1 MTSKVIR
8 AAWDQGFKRSYKKR
22 VRNNSRLKKKFW
34 EKMEVFLENPFF
46 PQLRTHKL
54 SGKLAGQWAFSV
66 DNDCRIIFEF
76 VGEDRVLLIDVGSHD
91 EVY

>member
-1 MTSKVIR
+1 MIR
-8 AAWDQGFKRSYKKR
+8 AVWDQGFKRSYKKR

-34 EKMEVFLENPFF
+34 EKMDVFLENPFF
-46 PQLRTHKL
+46 TQLRTHKL

-66 DNDCRIIFEF
+66 DDDCRIVFEF

>member
-1 MTSKVIR
+1 MIR
-8 AAWDQGFKRSYKKR
+8 ATWDEGFKRSYRKR
-22 VRNNSRLKKKFW
+22 VRNNSKLKKKFW
-34 EKMEVFLENPFF
+34 EKMDIFLENPFF

-66 DNDCRIIFEF
+66 DDDCRIVFEF
-76 VGEDRVLLIDVGSHD
+76 VGEARVLLIDVGSHD

>member
-1 MTSKVIR
+1 VIR

-34 EKMEVFLENPFF
+34 EKMEIFLENPFF

-66 DNDCRIIFEF
+66 DNDCRIVFEF

>member
-1 MTSKVIR
+1 
-8 AAWDQGFKRSYKKR
+8 

-34 EKMEVFLENPFF
+34 EKMEIFLENPFF

-66 DNDCRIIFEF
+66 DNDCRIVFEF
-76 VGEDRVLLIDVGSHD
+76 VGEDRALLIDVGSHD

>member
-1 MTSKVIR
+1 MIR

-34 EKMEVFLENPFF
+34 GKMESFLENPFF

-54 SGKLAGQWAFSV
+54 SGKLAGQWAFSI
-66 DNDCRIIFEF
+66 DDDCRIVFEF

>member
-1 MTSKVIR
+1 MIK
-8 AAWDQGFKRSYKKR
+8 AAWDEGFKRSYKKR

-34 EKMEVFLENPFF
+34 EKMEIFLENPFF

-66 DNDCRIIFEF
+66 DNDCRIVFEF
-76 VGEDRVLLIDVGSHD
+76 VGEDRALLIDVGSHD

>member
-1 MTSKVIR
+1 VIR

-34 EKMEVFLENPFF
+34 EKMEFFLENPFF

-66 DNDCRIIFEF
+66 DDDCRIVFEF

>member
-1 MTSKVIR
+1 VIR

-34 EKMEVFLENPFF
+34 EKMEIFLENPLF

-66 DNDCRIIFEF
+66 DNDCRIVFEF

-91 EVY
+91 EIY

>member
-1 MTSKVIR
+1 VIR
-8 AAWDQGFKRSYKKR
+8 ATWDQGFKRSYKKR

-34 EKMEVFLENPFF
+34 EKMEIFLENPFF

-66 DNDCRIIFEF
+66 DDDCRIVFEF
-76 VGEDRVLLIDVGSHD
+76 VGEDQVLLIDVGSHD

>member
-1 MTSKVIR
+1 MIK
-8 AAWDQGFKRSYKKR
+8 AAWDEGFKRSYKKR

-34 EKMEVFLENPFF
+34 EKMSTFLENPFF
-46 PQLRTHKL
+46 PLLRTHKL

-66 DNDCRIIFEF
+66 DDDCRIVFEF
-76 VGEDRVLLIDVGSHD
+76 VGEDQVLLIDVGSHD

>member
-1 MTSKVIR
+1 MIR
-8 AAWDQGFKRSYKKR
+8 AVWDQGFKRSYKKR

-34 EKMEVFLENPFF
+34 EKMEIFLENPFF

-66 DNDCRIIFEF
+66 DNDCRIVFEF

>member
-1 MTSKVIR
+1 VIR
-8 AAWDQGFKRSYKKR
+8 AVWDQGFKRSYKKR

-34 EKMEVFLENPFF
+34 EKMEIFLENPFF

-66 DNDCRIIFEF
+66 DDDCRIVFEF

>member
-1 MTSKVIR
+1 MIR

-34 EKMEVFLENPFF
+34 EKMEIFLENPFF
-46 PQLRTHKL
+46 PRLRTHKL

-66 DNDCRIIFEF
+66 DNDCRIVFEF